1 MDWMM
6 NETEYR
12 EWCELSWEDRKARFL
27 DGLFDGFAIPCDK
40 STSDGGTIRSEKVL
54 KFCKATMRKQQEEER
69 KAREKAEKEA
79 RYARLVAFYQ
89 NEDNIVNERSP
100 FEEV

>member
-27 DGLFDGFAIPCDK
+27 DGLFYGFAIPCDK
-40 STSDGGTIRSEKVL
+40 STADGGTIRSP
-54 KFCKATMRKQQEEER
+54 
-69 KAREKAEKEA
+69 
-79 RYARLVAFYQ
+79 
-89 NEDNIVNERSP
+89 D
-100 FEEV
+100 